1 MPSKCSAQ
9 LALAIRNKLLVGFTR
24 PLEQGTVNGY
34 VLDAGPRFFLIA
46 YLDEYIRLNGF
57 QCFRVADV
65 RRLQVPP
72 KDAGFYEAALSKRNQ
87 RRPPRPPV
95 NLSSI
100 EPLLLSAGRA
110 FPLVTIHRELA
121 DPDVCH
127 IGRVIDAAKGRVSLL
142 EIGSDAVWDRKPTQ
156 YRLSEIT
163 RVDFGGA
170 YEEALALVGGAG
182 PATPGP
188 SERHRI
194 H

>member
-72 KDAGFYEAALSKRNQ
+72 KDAGFYEAALS
-87 RRPPRPPV
+87 
-95 NLSSI
+95 
-100 EPLLLSAGRA
+100 
-110 FPLVTIHRELA
+110 T
-121 DPDVCH
+121 
-127 IGRVIDAAKGRVSLL
+127 
-142 EIGSDAVWDRKPTQ
+142 
-156 YRLSEIT
+156 
-163 RVDFGGA
+163 
-170 YEEALALVGGAG
+170 
-182 PATPGP
+182 
-188 SERHRI
+188 ERHRM